1 MEANSNLTV
10 LYDGSCPLCNAEIA
24 HYRDI
29 AVDRSISFEDVAAN
43 PAFAGTCGLTPDAAL
58 TRFHV
63 RVGDQI
69 LSGAAA
75 FAALW
80 KELPGAW
87 RFLGTVASLPF
98 LSGAFELIYRL
109 FLRVRPHIQR
119 AFAARQRQTDGA

>member
-1 MEANSNLTV
+1 MKAMPNLTV
-10 LYDGSCPLCNAEIA
+10 LYDGGCPLCSAEIA

-29 AVDRSISFEDVAAN
+29 AAGRSIAFEDVAAN
-43 PAFAGTCGLTPDAAL
+43 PAFAGSCGLTPEAAL
-58 TRFHV
+58 ARFHV
-63 RVGDQI
+63 RVGDQV

-98 LSGAFELIYRL
+98 LSGAFEILYWL
-109 FLRVRPHIQR
+109 FLRARPQIQR
-119 AFAARQRQTDGA
+119 IFAARQRQTDGS